1 MSIGYSIE
9 VDSDAPEEGRFE
21 LLLASLD
28 AAEVELVARIAESS
42 ERLGLT
48 RVAGVATRLGNGWLY
63 PGLSLFLVLV
73 ARIEAPLRFL
83 AASALSLSLVFSVY
97 PVLKTLIAR
106 ARPCDYDPSLA
117 RGREPLDHY
126 SCPSG
131 HAMTAAAFAV
141 PVMFACSEA
150 AAFAL
155 AVCVVIGWSRVA
167 LGHHYVSDIVIGTVL
182 GAGVA
187 TGVSAALY

>member
-9 VDSDAPEEGRFE
+9 NADAAEEGRLE
-21 LLLASLD
+21 LFLALLD
-28 AAEVELVARIAESS
+28 ATEVELVARIAASS
-42 ERLGLT
+42 DRFGLT
-48 RVAGVATRLGNGWLY
+48 RVAAVATRLGNGWLY
-63 PGLSLFLVLV
+63 PGLSLFLLLA

-83 AASALSLSLVFSVY
+83 ADAALSLSASFLIY
-97 PVLKTLIAR
+97 PALKSLIAR

-131 HAMTAAAFAV
+131 HAMTAAAYAV
-141 PVMFACSEA
+141 PVVFACSEA
-150 AAFAL
+150 ASLAL

-167 LGHHYVSDIVIGTVL
+167 LGHHYVSDVLVGTVL
-182 GAGVA
+182 GASVA
-187 TGVSAALY
+187 VG